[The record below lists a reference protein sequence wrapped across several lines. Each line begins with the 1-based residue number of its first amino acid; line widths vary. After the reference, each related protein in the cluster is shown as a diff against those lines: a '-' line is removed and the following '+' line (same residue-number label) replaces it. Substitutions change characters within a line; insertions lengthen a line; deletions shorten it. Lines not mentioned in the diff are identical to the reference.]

1 VWDQLARDADLADQ
15 EEQRRM
21 DKATD
26 SLRGQYPNDEAMP
39 FQTGAAACLAQTQ
52 DQEIVS

>member
-1 VWDQLARDADLADQ
+1 MWDQLARDTDLADQ

-21 DKATD
+21 ENATD

-39 FQTGAAACLAQTQ
+39 FQTGTAACLAQTQ
-52 DQEIVS
+52 EIAS